1 MTAPGPA
8 WADLPTAAA
17 AEVLGVLGKAVD
29 EDWSQRAGETDW
41 SCRELLDH
49 ITLGV
54 TGYAGLLVARPA
66 QPRYIALRTG
76 NDPGSSVPERLESL
90 TIAATLLSH
99 TVRASGPH
107 VRAYH
112 SWGTSDPP
120 GFAAMGATE
129 LLVHAHDLVRTV
141 GIDWEPPAAL
151 AAPVVR
157 RLFPNAPD
165 GAAPGAALLWGTG
178 RIALPGHPRLP
189 RRRWQWYGEVR

>member
-1 MTAPGPA
+1 MTAPVS
-8 WADLPTAAA
+8 WAELPTAAA
-17 AEVLGVLGKAVD
+17 AEVLDVLGKSAD

-54 TGYAGLLVARPA
+54 TGYAGLLVARPV

-76 NDPGSSVPERLESL
+76 NDPRSSVPERLESI

-99 TVRASGPH
+99 TVCASGPD

-129 LLVHAHDLVRTV
+129 LLVHTHDIVRTF
-141 GIDWEPPAAL
+141 GIGWEPPDGL

-157 RLFPNAPD
+157 RLFPNAP
-165 GAAPGAALLWGTG
+165 GGVAPGAALLWGTG
-178 RIALPGHPRLP
+178 RTALPGHPRLP
-189 RRRWQWYGEVR
+189 PGGWQWYGEVR